1 MELHDNLVLLGKV
14 LVVALAVGLD
24 VLAVAVGI
32 GVTRPALRAGLRLG
46 VICATAEIVMQLI
59 GYELGARA
67 GQMLGVI
74 ATYAGF
80 ALLALVGLL
89 MLRNAL
95 RAAREASF
103 DVTSGG
109 GLLMIALSISLDS
122 LAVGV
127 ALPAAGIP
135 LLPLLITV
143 SITTT
148 AFTLIGLAFGAR
160 LGQRYEH
167 GAEGLAGAIL
177 ILLAAFFIL
186 ERLIE

>member
-1 MELHDNLVLLGKV
+1 
-14 LVVALAVGLD
+14 
-24 VLAVAVGI
+24 
-32 GVTRPALRAGLRLG
+32 
-46 VICATAEIVMQLI
+46 
-59 GYELGARA
+59 
-67 GQMLGVI
+67 
-74 ATYAGF
+74 
-80 ALLALVGLL
+80 
-89 MLRNAL
+89 
-95 RAAREASF
+95 
-103 DVTSGG
+103 
-109 GLLMIALSISLDS
+109 SISLDS